1 MDISQLPIAISLLS
15 LSAALLK
22 QSWNGKKSNNGCYVK
37 KEDCHTAMDSIDK
50 RLDDFRGHFDTRIDD
65 LKDTIKNGK

>member
-1 MDISQLPIAISLLS
+1 MDISQIGIVVSVVSVSVAVLR
-15 LSAALLK
+15 
-22 QSWNGKKSNNGCYVK
+22 QSWNGKKNNSNCFVK
-37 KEDCHTAMDSIDK
+37 RDDCHNAMDSVNK